1 MGWDHT
7 SAETGQL
14 RQAVH
19 SPRLVG
25 QSAPVQQLRS
35 QIEAVAQ
42 RRCTVMVQGETG
54 TGKELVARHIHAA
67 SDRARRPFVPVDCT
81 TLRDT
86 LSESQLFGHVK
97 GAFTGAHQNT
107 LGFMRAADGGTLF
120 LDEIGEMPLTIQAM
134 LLRCVEQR
142 AVVPL
147 GSVKAVPVDV
157 RVVVATHRD
166 LAAMV
171 EQGTFR
177 EDLYYRLNV
186 AKVQVPP
193 LRDRADD
200 IERLARY
207 YLKWFADLY
216 QEPVKE
222 LSPVALT
229 VLQQH
234 GWPGNVRELSNAIEH
249 AVVFSKSRQLK
260 PSDLPD
266 SVRAGSGSAVSGGGI
281 VPIEQAERQLIVD
294 ALHATNGNQSRAA
307 ELLAV
312 ERRWLRRRIVRY
324 QLQEL
329 AQRRLA

>member
-1 MGWDHT
+1 MAWDHT
-7 SAETGQL
+7 SAETGQI

-25 QSAPVQQLRS
+25 QSAPVLRLRS

-42 RRCTVMVQGETG
+42 RRCTVIVQGDTG

-86 LSESQLFGHVK
+86 LSESQLFGHIK

-134 LLRCVEQR
+134 LLRCLEER

-147 GSVKAVPVDV
+147 GGVKAVPMDV

-193 LRDRADD
+193 LRDRKDD
-200 IERLARY
+200 IEHLGRY
-207 YLKWFADLY
+207 YLGWFADLY

-222 LSPVALT
+222 LSPIALA
-229 VLQQH
+229 VLKQH
-234 GWPGNVRELSNAIEH
+234 DWPGNVRELSNAIEH
-249 AVVFSKSRQLK
+249 AAVFSTSRQLQ

-266 SVRAGSGSAVSGGGI
+266 SVRAGSGSTVAGGRI